1 MYPSL
6 PLHFQYIYIVILA
19 QLIFGVYIIDANAI
33 HSLFP
38 ALSFAVPG
46 INTCIFFHFLSS
58 LCIIS
63 NSTLN
68 SLLVVQFSRTSYI
81 ICQI

>member
-1 MYPSL
+1 MYPSF

-46 INTCIFFHFLSS
+46 INTCIFFFIFLVHYVLSV
-58 LCIIS
+58 I
-63 NSTLN
+63 
-68 SLLVVQFSRTSYI
+68 QP
-81 ICQI
+81 